1 MKKYNVVFTWN
12 ETIETSRVV
21 RNVKAN
27 SEDEAEEIVREA
39 LVEQSELWSD
49 GAQYN
54 GMKTTHI
61 SNDYWGDNHIDTL
74 ELEVE
79 ESK

>member
-39 LVEQSELWSD
+39 LVEQS
-49 GAQYN
+49 
-54 GMKTTHI
+54 
-61 SNDYWGDNHIDTL
+61 
-74 ELEVE
+74 
-79 ESK
+79 